1 MDIDIETYHLKK
13 IIKTLKGYRGNGT
26 SLITLLIPPTDQIS
40 KITKLLTEEYHSA
53 SNVKSRVNRQSIC
66 DALTSVQQKLKLYR
80 AVPDNGLAIFCGYV
94 DEKIVNVCFEPYKQI
109 QCSIYQC
116 DHVFHTDVLDSMC
129 QTNDTFG
136 FIVVDGNGCLFGT
149 LCGNVKLVVKKI
161 DVYLS
166 SKTRRGGQ
174 SALRYARLRDE
185 QHYNFLKK
193 VSETCNILFMNGDA
207 PNIKG
212 IIIAGCAAFKDNL
225 VQSNLLDPRLM
236 RVVLKVI
243 VVSYGNERGFEEAI
257 NASRDVLSNVKL
269 FKEISV
275 LTDLFDHLGRDTG
288 LVVYGTDDTIK
299 CFHNGMISKLI
310 VYENHDLLDT
320 IIETYHTHGCDLCIV
335 GDRSSEGSMFVKTF
349 QGIGGILRYKLDD
362 VLSEDNDT
370 TNDVSETIV

>member
-1 MDIDIETYHLKK
+1 MDIDIETYRLKK
-13 IIKTLKGYRGNGT
+13 ITKTLKSYRGNGT

-94 DEKIVNVCFEPYKQI
+94 DEHLVNVCFEPYKQI

-136 FIVVDGNGCLFGT
+136 FIVVDGNGCLFGS
-149 LCGNVKLVVKKI
+149 LCGNVKTIIKKI

-193 VSETCNILFMNGDA
+193 VSETCNILFMSGDA

-257 NASRDVLSNVKL
+257 NASKDVLSSVKI

-275 LTDLFDHLGRDTG
+275 LTEFFDHLGRDSG
-288 LVVYGTDDTIK
+288 MYVYGTTDTLK
-299 CFHNGMISKLI
+299 CFNDGVVSKMI
-310 VYENHDLLDT
+310 VYENHETLDHV
-320 IIETYHTHGCDLCIV
+320 IDTYRQHGCDLFIV
-335 GDRSSEGSMFVKTF
+335 SDKSSEGSMFVKSF
-349 QGIGGILRYKLDD
+349 QGIGGILRYKLDIIQD
-362 VLSEDNDT
+362 IDDDHEI
-370 TNDVSETIV
+370 SETII